1 MDNMTQAIKA
11 WFTGRRRAEI
21 KAGQNGYVRIHKHR
35 TPESEAQL
43 RHIGQVIENWRH
55 DPERSSEDI
64 ASAVFVAL
72 LNPRES

>member
-1 MDNMTQAIKA
+1 M
-11 WFTGRRRAEI
+11 
-21 KAGQNGYVRIHKHR
+21 HR
-35 TPESEAQL
+35 TPEGEAQ
-43 RHIGQVIENWRH
+43 RAHIGEVIENWRH

>member
-1 MDNMTQAIKA
+1 MDSMKAIAA
-11 WFTGRRRAEI
+11 WFTGRRQAEI
-21 KAGQNGYVRIHKHR
+21 EAGKNGFVRIHMHR
-35 TPESEAQL
+35 TPEGEAQ
-43 RHIGQVIENWRH
+43 RAHIGEVIENWRH